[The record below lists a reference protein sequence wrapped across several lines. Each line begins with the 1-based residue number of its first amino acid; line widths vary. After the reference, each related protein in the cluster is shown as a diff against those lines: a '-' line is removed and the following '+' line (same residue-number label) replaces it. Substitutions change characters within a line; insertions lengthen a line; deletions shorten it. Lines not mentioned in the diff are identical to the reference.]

1 MGTREENKNH
11 IKLKLSRIR
20 IWRRIMNMIRNRN
33 KEKIRKWDRVRI
45 IRIVIKIKIR
55 IKRIISRSRTTCKR
69 DTPR

>member
-20 IWRRIMNMIRNRN
+20 IWRRIMNMVRNRN
-33 KEKIRKWDRVRI
+33 KEKIRKWERVRI
-45 IRIVIKIKIR
+45 IRIKIR
-55 IKRIISRSRTTCKR
+55 NKRIISRLRTTCKR

>member
-20 IWRRIMNMIRNRN
+20 IWRRIMNMVRNRN

-45 IRIVIKIKIR
+45 IRIVIKIR
-55 IKRIISRSRTTCKR
+55 IKIIISRLRTTCKR

>member
-1 MGTREENKNH
+1 
-11 IKLKLSRIR
+11 
-20 IWRRIMNMIRNRN
+20 MIRNRN